1 MLVEKKLRDV
11 TKEEFEE
18 WNNRNCFGRKCD
30 TCIFRNVNCSAYE
43 DDAWV
48 NNKDIYSDKFLDRII
63 EVKVDA
69 VLDEVEN
76 EYLTNIIKP
85 FKKQVVE
92 IVKFRDLYIRKD
104 HIVIYYLDEIGT
116 QKRITLPDFTCESMY
131 KSMEPDKPYKLKELG
146 L

>member
-18 WNNRNCFGRKCD
+18 WNNRSCFGRKCD

-48 NNKDIYSDKFLDRII
+48 NNKDIYSDKFLDRTIQ
-63 EVKVDA
+63 VKVDEI
-69 VLDEVEN
+69 LDEKEK
-76 EYLTNIIKP
+76 EYLSYVIKP
-85 FKKQVVE
+85 FKHRIE
-92 IVKFRDLYIRKD
+92 YIRKFKSGHGQCISIKIID
-104 HIVIYYLDEIGT
+104 GDFMYF
-116 QKRITLPDFTCESMY
+116 PDFVNTNMY
-131 KSMEPDKPYKLKELG
+131 VGLMLDKKYTLKELG